1 MPKAKSKTRPHNER
15 SRGISRS
22 SPRGSVQ
29 ASSAASHSL
38 ASTRMQLNE
47 SEAVPSPSPVAAEVS
62 ASQGMPVESLLPS
75 QLLETLVAK
84 VADEVSRRFAAVL
97 PAQPTTPG
105 SSQLTEVAVCS
116 SSNTPQSTF
125 ASPPTN
131 GSAPIRSSA
140 SPEDMASSVVQQS
153 VANAAHSLT
162 GLAVQAPLE
171 TPGQLFQSAGLPV
184 DARVSEKL
192 RAKIW
197 SNEYI
202 DFGSLLT
209 NPAFENQ
216 YRLTFQGA
224 DSGPVP
230 SLCLE
235 PVSKPKKLQS
245 VESWLHSFHVFVAI
259 YTKKFPHEAPALMK
273 YGEIIQDLAGRGH
286 NWKFYD
292 ENFRFLRQAHHT
304 SMPWDRIQGE
314 LWLKSQ
320 AFVKPLPPN
329 IPPMSSQPK
338 LDSIPRGYCFRFHKD
353 KKCNPGCAYN
363 HNCFKCEGSH
373 PVTKCNF
380 RGPSKQSR
388 PRPLPANSF
397 PNKPSNT
404 NKS

>member
-1 MPKAKSKTRPHNER
+1 MWSKPKAKSKTRPHNER
-15 SRGISRS
+15 SRGPSHS

-38 ASTRMQLNE
+38 ASTRMQLND
-47 SEAVPSPSPVAAEVS
+47 SEAVPPPPSSLAAPRGS
-62 ASQGMPVESLLPS
+62 AAQGMPVESLLPS

-84 VADEVSRRFAAVL
+84 VADEVSRRFATVL
-97 PAQPTTPG
+97 PAQPTTTG
-105 SSQLTEVAVCS
+105 SSQLTEVAACS
-116 SSNTPQSTF
+116 SSSTSQSTF
-125 ASPPTN
+125 ASPSTN
-131 GSAPIRSSA
+131 GSAPIHSSA
-140 SPEDMASSVVQQS
+140 SPEYIASSMVQQS
-153 VANAAHSLT
+153 VANAANSLT

-171 TPGQLFQSAGLPV
+171 MPGQLFQSAGLPV

-245 VESWLHSFHVFVAI
+245 VESWLSSFHVFVAI

-273 YGEIIQDLAGRGH
+273 YGDIIQDLAGRGH

-292 ENFRFLRQAHHT
+292 ENF
-304 SMPWDRIQGE
+304 
-314 LWLKSQ
+314 
-320 AFVKPLPPN
+320 
-329 IPPMSSQPK
+329 
-338 LDSIPRGYCFRFHKD
+338 
-353 KKCNPGCAYN
+353 
-363 HNCFKCEGSH
+363 
-373 PVTKCNF
+373 
-380 RGPSKQSR
+380 
-388 PRPLPANSF
+388 SF
-397 PNKPSNT
+397 
-404 NKS
+404 